1 MPAAEAVGQTR
12 IATDLLVLAALAAEG
27 MEEMARMVRRELRIR
42 AVAAA
47 ERQTGMAPT
56 NMAGTADRVS

>member
-27 MEEMARMVRRELRIR
+27 MEEMARMVRREHRIR
-42 AVAAA
+42 AVVAA
-47 ERQTGMAPT
+47 ERQTRPST
-56 NMAGTADRVS
+56 NMAASADPAS